1 MSENLRPARHACER
15 TGVLEFHVWEASP
28 GGDTVLTIIGPHT
41 WRRPITGENR
51 DGELIVK
58 SEDRFN
64 GVAATVSDYLA
75 AVFGELSGYV
85 ATHSARYFSDE
96 GDRSA
101 RHPGFVS
108 ASITGKLTRVRAG
121 VEAGW
126 RSLRVRGLW
135 CNSFRAVPPIDGRR
149 ESGRSGCDFAFGISS
164 IRAVRAT
171 RSISSGHRP

>member
-58 SEDRFN
+58 SEGRFN
-64 GVAATVSDYLA
+64 GDAARVSDYLA

-85 ATHSARYFSDE
+85 ATHSARYFSVRLGGPLSEAPRIRKWVDHRQA
-96 GDRSA
+96 DPSA
-101 RHPGFVS
+101 CR
-108 ASITGKLTRVRAG
+108 
-121 VEAGW
+121 
-126 RSLRVRGLW
+126 
-135 CNSFRAVPPIDGRR
+135 C
-149 ESGRSGCDFAFGISS
+149 
-164 IRAVRAT
+164 
-171 RSISSGHRP
+171 